1 MLGLSSS
8 SIGPSLVPNSQ
19 KPPSPE
25 ELEQA
30 FSLFNRASAEL
41 ADVYRE
47 LEQQV
52 ARLNSDL
59 SVATGELRRQYDEKE
74 ALSRRL
80 SLLLDALPGGV
91 LVLDAQGVVV
101 EANAAAIELLGGR
114 VLHLPWQ
121 VVQSECLAATSS
133 PQEWLVRRSEPS
145 VDGTHEPRWV
155 SVSASQIDPTGG
167 RVMLLSE
174 VTEAYRMREQ
184 LERHQ
189 KLSAMGEMAA
199 GLAHQLRT
207 PLATA
212 LLYAGNLA
220 RERLSDADR
229 QRFAEKALAR
239 LKDLER
245 MIHDM
250 LTFLR
255 GAPSGREAIPV
266 HELVAEVAQV
276 MEPQMTDQRVRFR
289 VDLHCAP
296 VQVRGDRKALCGA
309 LLNLLE
315 NALQASETGGAVT
328 LDVGLDC
335 QRVTIR
341 VSDQGKGMPP
351 EVQRRLFQPFFTTRA
366 EGTGL
371 GLAIMRSV
379 IDAHGGD
386 VEVDSEPGRGTTFL
400 VRLPVHTLAAESAA

>member
-1 MLGLSSS
+1 
-8 SIGPSLVPNSQ
+8 
-19 KPPSPE
+19 
-25 ELEQA
+25 
-30 FSLFNRASAEL
+30 
-41 ADVYRE
+41 
-47 LEQQV
+47 
-52 ARLNSDL
+52 
-59 SVATGELRRQYDEKE
+59 
-74 ALSRRL
+74 
-80 SLLLDALPGGV
+80 
-91 LVLDAQGVVV
+91 
-101 EANAAAIELLGGR
+101 
-114 VLHLPWQ
+114 
-121 VVQSECLAATSS
+121 
-133 PQEWLVRRSEPS
+133 
-145 VDGTHEPRWV
+145 
-155 SVSASQIDPTGG
+155 
-167 RVMLLSE
+167 
-174 VTEAYRMREQ
+174 
-184 LERHQ
+184 
-189 KLSAMGEMAA
+189 
-199 GLAHQLRT
+199 
-207 PLATA
+207 
-212 LLYAGNLA
+212 
-220 RERLSDADR
+220 LSDADR

-266 HELVAEVAQV
+266 HELIAEVAQV
-276 MEPQMTDQRVRFR
+276 MEPQMTDQHVRFR

-386 VEVDSEPGRGTTFL
+386 VEVDSEPGRGTTFV